1 MANLRTDKNATID
14 VCTVNGPKPGHRPE
28 GLVGGRLENRVKTL
42 TNRFII
48 QANIN
53 NSKRRRPPKASL
65 VVLLAAL
72 TIACSAI
79 PLAMAQ
85 QAVSKPSETATPAG
99 PPPAASLAAATPADK
114 VVDVKIQGNKSLP
127 LSKILPHIR
136 TRPGRP
142 FDMELIEEDVRRL
155 DRSQMFVNVKTFWQ
169 QVAGGRVVIFDLIER
184 PCLIEEPKFVGCK
197 EIRRKVL
204 QKESELKK
212 GDPLDPVAIEE
223 ARRKLEE
230 FYHSRGF
237 PSARITM
244 LEGDKPEDRRAVFLI
259 NEGTKQ
265 RVWTVNF
272 IGNSIASGDRLK
284 TQIQSKPPFLY
295 LFKGELDRKQV
306 DEDVERLTAYYRGL
320 GFFRARIG
328 RELEFNEKENWV
340 TLTFVIDEGPRYKV
354 RNVSVI
360 GNTKYSNDQLTTDLK
375 MTRDNYFNQAK
386 MTSDVSKLQ
395 DMYGGIGYV
404 FADVKADP
412 RFLEEE
418 NQLDI
423 VYNINEGD
431 RYRVG
436 KIDVH
441 IKGDYPHTQITTILN
456 RLSFKPGDIVD
467 IRQVRDSERRIK
479 ASQLFEANP
488 ATGSVPKIVF
498 SPPDQEE
505 NQDPEEKSDSTVAR
519 RPKPPKFRGQSPD
532 PEPRDRDL
540 TVILDCGRYV
550 GPRAE
555 GQGASDVRQGYQETR
570 LATAGTATNAVS
582 NPSIQDRAGD
592 DLMQMA
598 DELTAA
604 LARKQPQPSRSRLIP
619 TQYTDAEPNAS
630 TAPSSSGNSLRWT
643 SVAQQ
648 QTPQTAASGPALQP
662 AGVQQVAAQA
672 TTTQATTT
680 QAAPAP
686 TTQAYGQQQW
696 PTQSGTPQRPVD
708 SPEGGYI
715 PGPIFNQNSP
725 FNDGPPDGGDFARP
739 LPIDIN
745 AQETMTGRLM
755 FGVGVNS
762 DSGLVGSVVLDEQNF
777 DWTRFPQSWEEI
789 RNATA
794 WRGAGQRFRMEAV
807 PGTSTSRYAVTFQE
821 PYLMNT
827 AVALGLNGYFYQ
839 RAYSEYDEQRIGGR
853 VSLGYQFTPDLS
865 GSIAYRGAK
874 INISDPIDPAVPDLA
889 DVVGRDLA
897 LHGFQLSLTHDKRD
911 NAFLATEGHLIEG
924 SIEQVLGSYT
934 YPRAELDLRKYY
946 TLHERPDGSG
956 RHVLSL
962 AARAGYSGDDTP
974 IYERFYAGGYST
986 IRGFQYRGAS
996 PCVIGPTTGGLVR
1009 VGGDFQMLASAE
1021 YLFPISADDML
1032 RGVVFCDTGTVEPS
1046 ITDWSNNYRVAF
1058 GFGLRIVVPA
1068 MGPAPI
1074 ALDFAFPV
1082 SWQGGDKSELFSFFM
1097 GFGR

>member
-1 MANLRTDKNATID
+1 MANLRPDKNPTGDQRRRQPKLSLIAWLAVLLVAVFLVPLTMGQQAT
-14 VCTVNGPKPGHRPE
+14 PKPSQE
-28 GLVGGRLENRVKTL
+28 
-42 TNRFII
+42 
-48 QANIN
+48 
-53 NSKRRRPPKASL
+53 AS
-65 VVLLAAL
+65 
-72 TIACSAI
+72 
-79 PLAMAQ
+79 
-85 QAVSKPSETATPAG
+85 PAG
-99 PPPAASLAAATPADK
+99 PPPADSLAAASPADK

-142 FDMELIEEDVRRL
+142 FDLELIEEDVRRL
-155 DRSQMFVNVKTFWQ
+155 DRSQMFVNVRTYWQ

-184 PCLIEEPKFVGCK
+184 PCLLEEPKFVGNK
-197 EIRRKVL
+197 EVRRKVL
-204 QKESELKK
+204 QKESGIKK
-212 GDPLDPVAIEE
+212 GDPLDPTAMEE

-230 FYHSRGF
+230 FYHGRGF
-237 PSARITM
+237 TRARIEL
-244 LEGDKPEDRRAVFLI
+244 LEGNKPEDRRAIFLV

-265 RVWTVNF
+265 RVWNVKF
-272 IGNSIASGDRLK
+272 IGNTIASGDRLK

-340 TLTFVIDEGPRYKV
+340 TLTFVVDEGPRYKV

-360 GNTKYSNDQLTTDLK
+360 GNTKYSNDQLLVDLK

-386 MTSDVSKLQ
+386 MTSDVNKLQ

-423 VYNINEGD
+423 VYNITEGD

-498 SPPDQEE
+498 SPPDKEE
-505 NQDPEEKSDSTVAR
+505 NQNPEEKGDSEVAR

-540 TVILDCGRYV
+540 TVILDCGRYI
-550 GPRAE
+550 GPMDE
-555 GQGASDVRQGYQETR
+555 QGARNNSQEMRAGERQVEPTR
-570 LATAGTATNAVS
+570 LAAANPAIAGTS
-582 NPSIQDRAGD
+582 NLGVQQRPD
-592 DLMQMA
+592 DLTQMA

-604 LARKQPQPSRSRLIP
+604 LAQKQSQPSRARLIP
-619 TQYTDAEPNAS
+619 TQYTDTEPS
-630 TAPSSSGNSLRWT
+630 TSAPSSNGNALRWT

-648 QTPQTAASGPALQP
+648 PVQQPAASGPALQAP
-662 AGVQQVAAQA
+662 AVQTVAAETPA
-672 TTTQATTT
+672 TQPA
-680 QAAPAP
+680 QAP
-686 TTQAYGQQQW
+686 TTQAYGQQW
-696 PTQSGTPQRPVD
+696 PTQSGTPQRPVN

-739 LPIDIN
+739 LPIDIHT
-745 AQETMTGRLM
+745 QETMTGRLM
-755 FGVGVNS
+755 FGVGINS

-777 DWTRFPQSWEEI
+777 DWTRFPQSWEDI

-794 WRGAGQRFRMEAV
+794 WRGAGQRFRLEAV

-827 AVALGLNGYFYQ
+827 PVALGLNGYFYQ
-839 RAYSEYDEQRIGGR
+839 RAYTEYDEQRIGGR

-865 GSIAYRGAK
+865 GNIAYRGAK

-889 DVVGRDLA
+889 DVIGRDLA
-897 LHGFQLSLTHDKRD
+897 LHGFQLSMTHDKRD

-924 SIEQVLGSYT
+924 SIEQVLGSFT
-934 YPRAELDLRKYY
+934 YPRAELDLRKYF

-956 RHVLSL
+956 RHVLTL
-962 AARAGYSGDDTP
+962 AARAGYTGDDTP

-996 PCVIGPTTGGLVR
+996 PYVIGPTNGSMVR

-1046 ITDWSNNYRVAF
+1046 MTDWSNRYRVAC

-1074 ALDFAFPV
+1074 ALDFAFPIA
-1082 SWQGGDKSELFSFFM
+1082 WQPGDKSELFSFFM

>member
-1 MANLRTDKNATID
+1 MASLRKDKN
-14 VCTVNGPKPGHRPE
+14 PKG
-28 GLVGGRLENRVKTL
+28 K
-42 TNRFII
+42 
-48 QANIN
+48 QQ
-53 NSKRRRPPKASL
+53 KRQLKLSL
-65 VVLLAAL
+65 VVLLGVL
-72 TIACSAI
+72 TLASLAI

-85 QAVSKPSETATPAG
+85 QAMPKPSQEATPAG
-99 PPPAASLAAATPADK
+99 PPPTDSLAAASPADK

-142 FDMELIEEDVRRL
+142 FDLEQIEEDVRRL
-155 DRSQMFVNVKTFWQ
+155 DRSQMFVNVRTYWQ

-197 EIRRKVL
+197 QIRRKVL
-204 QKESELKK
+204 QKESGLKK
-212 GDPLDPVAIEE
+212 GDALDPSAIEE

-230 FYHSRGF
+230 FYHGRGF
-237 PSARITM
+237 TGARITM
-244 LEGDKPEDRRAVFLI
+244 LEGDKPEDRRVIFLI

-272 IGNSIASGDRLK
+272 IGNSIASGERLK
-284 TQIQSKPPFLY
+284 TQIQSKPPFLW

-328 RELEFNEKENWV
+328 REMEFNEEENWV
-340 TLTFVIDEGPRYKV
+340 TLTFIIDEGPRYKV

-360 GNTKYSNDQLTTDLK
+360 GNTKYSNDQLMADLK
-375 MTRDNYFNQAK
+375 MTRDNFFNQAK
-386 MTSDVSKLQ
+386 MSSDVNKLQ

-423 VYNINEGD
+423 VYNITEGD

-479 ASQLFEANP
+479 ASQLFETNP

-498 SPPDQEE
+498 SPPDKEE
-505 NQDPEEKSDSTVAR
+505 GKDPEEQSDSEVAR

-532 PEPRDRDL
+532 PAPRDRDL

-550 GPRAE
+550 GPME
-555 GQGASDVRQGYQETR
+555 GQASGVEQREVRSAEQQVQRTPF
-570 LATAGTATNAVS
+570 AASGTVASEAS
-582 NPSIQDRAGD
+582 NPSVQQRSD

-604 LARKQPQPSRSRLIP
+604 LARKQPEPSRARLIP
-619 TQYTDAEPNAS
+619 MQYTDTEPSAS
-630 TAPSSSGNSLRWT
+630 APSSSGNSLRWT

-648 QTPQTAASGPALQP
+648 PVQQTSASGPALQP
-662 AGVQQVAAQA
+662 ADAQTGAAETAAMQPVQAPATQPAQ
-672 TTTQATTT
+672 
-680 QAAPAP
+680 AP

-715 PGPIFNQNSP
+715 PGPIFNQNSF

-739 LPIDIN
+739 VPFGIN
-745 AQETMTGRLM
+745 ANETMTGRLM

-777 DWTRFPQSWEEI
+777 DWTRFPQSWEDV

-821 PYLMNT
+821 PYLFNT
-827 AVALGLNGYFYQ
+827 PVALGLNGYFYQ
-839 RAYSEYDEQRIGGR
+839 RAYTEYDEQRIGGR
-853 VSLGYQFTPDLS
+853 ASLGYQFTPDLS

-874 INISDPIDPAVPDLA
+874 INITDPIDPAVPDLA
-889 DVVGRDLA
+889 EVVGRDLA
-897 LHGFQLSLTHDKRD
+897 LHGFQLSMTHDKRD

-924 SIEQVLGSYT
+924 SIEQVLGSFT
-934 YPRAELDLRKYY
+934 YPRAELDLRKYF

-996 PCVIGPTTGGLVR
+996 PYVIGPTNGSMVR

-1046 ITDWSNNYRVAF
+1046 ITDWSNKYRVAC

-1074 ALDFAFPV
+1074 ALDFAFPI
-1082 SWQGGDKSELFSFFM
+1082 SWQPGDKSELFSFFM